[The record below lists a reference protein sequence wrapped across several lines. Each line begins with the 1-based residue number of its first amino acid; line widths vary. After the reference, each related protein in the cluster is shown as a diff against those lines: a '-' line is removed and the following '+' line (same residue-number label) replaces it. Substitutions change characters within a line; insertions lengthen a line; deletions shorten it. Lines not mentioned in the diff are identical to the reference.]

1 VLNNVL
7 KTGFVIIVQFISG
20 SIMYSYYLRKFAKAE
35 FGGIG
40 DGNPGVLNLW
50 KRAGW
55 KWGVTGMVLDYLK
68 GILPLLIFILT
79 GFISNRYAIST
90 AALAGIAGH
99 AFSPFLKFN
108 GGKGITTTFGAWT
121 VITKWEGPSLLGAIL
136 GILYILTKIRKGKL
150 MPEDDVLIVLFAF
163 FGLFAYTV
171 YNVFRGNYALIILY
185 AGNLL
190 IVIYKHRKELS
201 AVQLFKTKRKC
212 Q

>member
-1 VLNNVL
+1 
-7 KTGFVIIVQFISG
+7 
-20 SIMYSYYLRKFAKAE
+20 
-35 FGGIG
+35 
-40 DGNPGVLNLW
+40 
-50 KRAGW
+50 
-55 KWGVTGMVLDYLK
+55 
-68 GILPLLIFILT
+68 
-79 GFISNRYAIST
+79 
-90 AALAGIAGH
+90 
-99 AFSPFLKFN
+99 
-108 GGKGITTTFGAWT
+108 
-121 VITKWEGPSLLGAIL
+121 
-136 GILYILTKIRKGKL
+136 